1 MYLDVLKE
9 NQGGFNF
16 DLCLR
21 NNILIDKN
29 VVSKPKFTSTG
40 TTIYKILFKNDV
52 IWQQIQELLQVQW
65 LQIKIVKNCINWLPI
80 YIVLVPEQQQVYYII
95 LNLDNDWVTK
105 KM

>member
-40 TTIYKILFKNDV
+40 TTICGILFKDGV

-80 YIVLVPEQQQVYYII
+80 YIVLVPEQQQIM
-95 LNLDNDWVTK
+95 TGSPK
-105 KM
+105 KCKKN